1 MQHIELLNYE
11 SLVEKVFP
19 KNLFHTKMIH
29 IIHMIIFLFS
39 CMIKYPYKNIVL
51 LFILAR

>member
-29 IIHMIIFLFS
+29 IFIFLYDQIS
-39 CMIKYPYKNIVL
+39 LQKHCIVVYISSLNI
-51 LFILAR
+51 